1 MRPGKSASAK
11 IPAARQVAQSPTSE
25 LGAIGDES
33 PFFSPPLRATL
44 DQGGCVQIVGGGRR
58 GGCAGWVTGAGGDG
72 RALRLALNRTSTGS
86 KVDGGYPSTLR
97 SSGGEPSD
105 GSFQF
110 ANRGQFGSRRVN
122 KWCDRPQCPT
132 VHVNQIQHQ
141 GNLSRGP
148 LRARIRRAP
157 ISGVRKS
164 RPVVSTTHDSRRS
177 ADTSPFADQAPEL
190 TRPNSTGD
198 FIGRSIARFGR
209 VDGE

>member
-1 MRPGKSASAK
+1 MKMVEVG
-11 IPAARQVAQSPTSE
+11 PTIE
-25 LGAIGDES
+25 
-33 PFFSPPLRATL
+33 
-44 DQGGCVQIVGGGRR
+44 GGCVQIVGGGRR

-72 RALRLALNRTSTGS
+72 RALRLALNQTSAGS

-97 SSGGEPSD
+97 SSGGERATDRSNWAVRLAAR
-105 GSFQF
+105 Q
-110 ANRGQFGSRRVN
+110 
-122 KWCDRPQCPT
+122 WCDRPQCPT

-198 FIGRSIARFGR
+198 FIGRSIPRFGR
-209 VDGE
+209 VDGEQTTR

>member
-1 MRPGKSASAK
+1 MCLCVPSSVTWSSWRARRASFFLAAFACYPRPG
-11 IPAARQVAQSPTSE
+11 R
-25 LGAIGDES
+25 
-33 PFFSPPLRATL
+33 LRA
-44 DQGGCVQIVGGGRR
+44 DRR
-58 GGCAGWVTGAGGDG
+58 RWSPGGCAGWVTGAGGDG

-105 GSFQF
+105 GSSQF

-122 KWCDRPQCPT
+122 TWCDRPQCPT

-209 VDGE
+209 VEGE